1 MRKSPL
7 KSPLSTMV
15 NNMATINTQSI
26 TTSHTKL
33 TIMET
38 TTLSSMITTMGKY
51 ITSLNITSLT
61 PSHRPRKRIRPS
73 IATISM
79 APKMSSIILTGHP
92 RTGTSTDQKM
102 CPTVIAGAITWQLM
116 QTRLTKNPS
125 KNKLNNLNNLK
136 NRVKKRRKS
145 RNSRNRR
152 KRRKIRRSRKLRKQ

>member
-1 MRKSPL
+1 
-7 KSPLSTMV
+7 
-15 NNMATINTQSI
+15 MAIMNTQII
-26 TTSHTKL
+26 TTSLTKL
-33 TIMET
+33 TIMEIT
-38 TTLSSMITTMGKY
+38 TPSLMITTMGKY

-73 IATISM
+73 IATIYM

-125 KNKLNNLNNLK
+125 KNHLNNLK
-136 NRVKKRRKS
+136 NRVKKRR
-145 RNSRNRR
+145 NSRKIR
-152 KRRKIRRSRKLRKQ
+152 KSRKIRRSHKLRKQ

>member
-7 KSPLSTMV
+7 KSPLSTTV

-33 TIMET
+33 TIMVIT
-38 TTLSSMITTMGKY
+38 TQSSMITTMGKY

-102 CPTVIAGAITWQLM
+102 CPIVIAGAITWQLM

-136 NRVKKRRKS
+136 NRVKKRRKI
-145 RNSRNRR
+145 R
-152 KRRKIRRSRKLRKQ
+152 KSRKIRRNRKLRKQ